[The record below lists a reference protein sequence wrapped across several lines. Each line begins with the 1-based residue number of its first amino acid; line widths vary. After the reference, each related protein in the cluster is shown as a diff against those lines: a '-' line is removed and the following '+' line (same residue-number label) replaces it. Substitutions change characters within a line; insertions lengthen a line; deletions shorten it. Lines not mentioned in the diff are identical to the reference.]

1 VLGGVLLAGTALA
14 GPLDGEV
21 SHAGPGV
28 GDPALKAAHDGQQ
41 RAGKAAKG
49 VEDNA
54 RGLGGGVVIGPVPS
68 PTPGIHPEDYV
79 NAAIQTVA
87 SGLDDAAQGLGGV
100 HIGPIP
106 SPTPGLRP
114 ESYANKAIQTV
125 ASGLDDAAQGLGGV
139 HIGPIP
145 SPTPG
150 LRPIAGVHA
159 LPTP

>member
-1 VLGGVLLAGTALA
+1 LLGGVLLAGTALA
-14 GPLDGEV
+14 GPLDGAV
-21 SHAGPGV
+21 SRDGAGA
-28 GDPALKAAHDGQQ
+28 GDPAFKAANDGQQ
-41 RAGKAAKG
+41 RAGKTVRGA
-49 VEDNA
+49 EDTA

-68 PTPGIHPEDYV
+68 PTPGIRPEDYV

-100 HIGPIP
+100 HIGPVP

-114 ESYANKAIQTV
+114 ESYANRAIQTV

-139 HIGPIP
+139 HIGPVP

-150 LRPIAGVHA
+150 L
-159 LPTP
+159 LPVAYVRTP